1 MGTSVLMIEKTYGHL
16 LADALDRGR
25 AALDAFDTRSQA
37 FGQRLGNAE

>member
-25 AALDAFDTRSQA
+25 AALDAFDAKSD
-37 FGQRLGNAE
+37 QRGESDGR